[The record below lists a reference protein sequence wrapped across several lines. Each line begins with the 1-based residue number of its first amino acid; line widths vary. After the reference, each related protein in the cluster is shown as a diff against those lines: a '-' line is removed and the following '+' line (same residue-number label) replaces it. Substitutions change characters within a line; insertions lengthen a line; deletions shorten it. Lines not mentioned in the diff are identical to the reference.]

1 MKSNNVA
8 LQHIASYLNAHGCKT
23 LDEVDG
29 ALQLLIETAKVTQSQ
44 YRNGT
49 AEKATSVPSIN

>member
-1 MKSNNVA
+1 MKDNTA
-8 LQHIASYLNAHGCKT
+8 LHCIAGFLNAYNCKT

-29 ALQLLIETAKVTQSQ
+29 ALQELIEAAKETQFQ

-49 AEKATSVPSIN
+49 AEKASSVNSVN

>member
-1 MKSNNVA
+1 MKQNNLE
-8 LQHIASYLNAHGCKT
+8 LQYIAGFLNAHGCKT

-29 ALQLLIETAKVTQSQ
+29 ALQKLIDAATDTQSQ

-49 AEKATSVPSIN
+49 AEQASSVPSTH